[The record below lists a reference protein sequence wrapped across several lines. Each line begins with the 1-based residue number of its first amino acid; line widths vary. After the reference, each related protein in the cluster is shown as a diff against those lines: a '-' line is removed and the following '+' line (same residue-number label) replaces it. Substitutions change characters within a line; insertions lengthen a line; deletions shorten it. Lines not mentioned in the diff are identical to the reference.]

1 MQYCNSLNV
10 HRVNIM
16 FIILHVNKKECNRPH
31 KTYQMFCHFKILAYF
46 RFDQKVR
53 KVRGGTLSNKLG
65 Q

>member
-1 MQYCNSLNV
+1 
-10 HRVNIM
+10 M
-16 FIILHVNKKECNRPH
+16 FVILHVNKKECNRPH